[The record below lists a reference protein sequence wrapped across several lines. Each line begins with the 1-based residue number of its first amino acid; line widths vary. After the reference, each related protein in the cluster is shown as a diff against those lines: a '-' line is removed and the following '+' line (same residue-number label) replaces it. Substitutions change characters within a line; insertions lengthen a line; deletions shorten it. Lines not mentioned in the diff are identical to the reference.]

1 MAQSLLPPWRE
12 LPIYRDGLA
21 AGTAIGL
28 RLALDALTL
37 ERIHQDQLASDQESG
52 TSAACRAYA
61 DGRLLTVAKVI
72 AARFRAD
79 T

>member
-1 MAQSLLPPWRE
+1 MTRSLLPAWRE

-21 AGTAIGL
+21 VGTDIGL
-28 RLALDALTL
+28 RLALDAITL
-37 ERIHQDQLASDQESG
+37 ERIHQDQLATDQESG

-61 DGRLLTVAKVI
+61 DGRLLAVARLI